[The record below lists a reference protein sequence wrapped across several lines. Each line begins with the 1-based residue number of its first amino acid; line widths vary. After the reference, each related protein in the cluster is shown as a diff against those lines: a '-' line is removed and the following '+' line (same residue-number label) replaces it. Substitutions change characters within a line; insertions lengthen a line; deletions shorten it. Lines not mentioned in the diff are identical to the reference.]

1 MTVQKVVQLTFA
13 EEGIAV
19 SIAGDGDS
27 AMLDYAEFKPDIVL
41 ADVHMPGLS
50 GYQVCERIKQDNGN
64 IPVVLLVGSFEPF
77 DEEEAKRVGADGSIT
92 KPFQSI
98 RQLIDT
104 VSSLL
109 SSDRPPMWGE
119 PGLAPDTAAGQ
130 SNFAETL
137 EIPSYQEIPSYP
149 DGAVLGDS
157 GMDDEMIETTR
168 MDDTG
173 APETDDGP
181 EPYDEPAPATAD
193 ARSFENG
200 VETPE
205 YNLER
210 VIDEPDEPEVT
221 GEMDEPKEPY
231 VSDEPFVSDGSD
243 VSHVYDDPD
252 ELPMTQALDDPAEEE
267 YGEPSLEV
275 SQPQPAAPVME
286 LDDMNFLEIPVAGV
300 PVLPPVYEE
309 APGPVEDTSP
319 SPEFVETVVQRV
331 VEKLSGESL
340 REVIRDV
347 VREIRSERSGD

>member
-13 EEGIAV
+13 EEGIDV

-64 IPVVLLVGSFEPF
+64 IPVVLLVGTFEPF

-109 SSDRPPMWGE
+109 SSDRAPSTPE
-119 PGLAPDTAAGQ
+119 DTAPDHAD
-130 SNFAETL
+130 FAETI

-157 GMDDEMIETTR
+157 GMDDEMIETIR
-168 MDDTG
+168 VDDTG
-173 APETDDGP
+173 QPETDDEP
-181 EPYDEPAPATAD
+181 EPYDEPAPATAE

-200 VETPE
+200 EEASE

-210 VIDEPDEPEVT
+210 VIDEPD
-221 GEMDEPKEPY
+221 
-231 VSDEPFVSDGSD
+231 VSDESDKSD
-243 VSHVYDDPD
+243 MPVESDDAD
-252 ELPMTQALDDPAEEE
+252 EPEAPGEPEEE
-267 YGEPSLEV
+267 EHGETPSEV
-275 SQPQPAAPVME
+275 SQTLAAPIME

-300 PVLPPVYEE
+300 PVLPPVHEA
-309 APGPVEDTSP
+309 APGLPEDSEP
-319 SPEFVETVVQRV
+319 SPEFIETVVQRV

-347 VREIRSERSGD
+347 VRDIHSERSGD

>member
-13 EEGIAV
+13 EEGIDV

-77 DEEEAKRVGADGSIT
+77 DEEEAKRVGADGSMT

-109 SSDRPPMWGE
+109 SSDRPPVWGTPE
-119 PGLAPDTAAGQ
+119 SASDAVPNQRD
-130 SNFAETL
+130 FAETL

-173 APETDDGP
+173 GPVTDDEP
-181 EPYDEPAPATAD
+181 EPYDEPAPAVE

-200 VETPE
+200 EETPE
-205 YNLER
+205 PNLER
-210 VIDEPDEPEVT
+210 VIDDPDERDEPYLSDESDESDESGETDEPVALAGPDEPEALNQ
-221 GEMDEPKEPY
+221 PKE
-231 VSDEPFVSDGSD
+231 
-243 VSHVYDDPD
+243 
-252 ELPMTQALDDPAEEE
+252 EEHPE
-267 YGEPSLEV
+267 TPPEV
-275 SQPQPAAPVME
+275 LQPLAAPIME

-300 PVLPPVYEE
+300 PVLPPVHEE
-309 APGPVEDTSP
+309 APGPLEDTNP
-319 SPEFVETVVQRV
+319 SHEFIENVVQKV
-331 VEKLSGESL
+331 VEKLSGDSMRDVIREAV
-340 REVIRDV
+340 REVYA
-347 VREIRSERSGD
+347 ERSRD

>member
-1 MTVQKVVQLTFA
+1 MSERRLLLADDSMTVQKVVQLTFA
-13 EEGIAV
+13 EEGIDV

-77 DEEEAKRVGADGSIT
+77 DEEEAKRVGADGSMT

-109 SSDRPPMWGE
+109 SSDRPPLWGE
-119 PGLAPDTAAGQ
+119 PGSAPDTAPDQAD
-130 SNFAETL
+130 FAETI

-173 APETDDGP
+173 GPETDDGPESYNEP
-181 EPYDEPAPATAD
+181 EPYDEPAPATAE

-200 VETPE
+200 EETPE
-205 YNLER
+205 HNLER
-210 VIDEPDEPEVT
+210 VIDEPAEVNEPDVPYMSDEPE
-221 GEMDEPKEPY
+221 MMP
-231 VSDEPFVSDGSD
+231 VS
-243 VSHVYDDPD
+243 
-252 ELPMTQALDDPAEEE
+252 
-267 YGEPSLEV
+267 
-275 SQPQPAAPVME
+275 
-286 LDDMNFLEIPVAGV
+286 
-300 PVLPPVYEE
+300 
-309 APGPVEDTSP
+309 
-319 SPEFVETVVQRV
+319 
-331 VEKLSGESL
+331 
-340 REVIRDV
+340 
-347 VREIRSERSGD
+347 

>member
-50 GYQVCERIKQDNGN
+50 GYQVCERIKRDNGN

-77 DEEEAKRVGADGSIT
+77 DEEEAKRVGADGSIR

-109 SSDRPPMWGE
+109 SSDRPPLWGE
-119 PGLAPDTAAGQ
+119 PASAPDTGSDQAD
-130 SNFAETL
+130 FAETV

-168 MDDTG
+168 MDISG
-173 APETDDGP
+173 EPETGDEP
-181 EPYDEPAPATAD
+181 EPYDEPAPATAE
-193 ARSFENG
+193 ARSYENG
-200 VETPE
+200 EETPE
-205 YNLER
+205 HNLER
-210 VIDEPDEPEVT
+210 VIDEPDGPEVSD
-221 GEMDEPKEPY
+221 EADEPYVSDKPDEPY
-231 VSDEPFVSDGSD
+231 VSDEAD
-243 VSHVYDDPD
+243 VRDEPEAPD
-252 ELPMTQALDDPAEEE
+252 EPEEE
-267 YGEPSLEV
+267 EQYLETPSEV
-275 SQPQPAAPVME
+275 SQPLAAPIME

-300 PVLPPVYEE
+300 PVLPPVHEE
-309 APGPVEDTSP
+309 APARREGTEH
-319 SPEFVETVVQRV
+319 SPEFIETVVQKV
-331 VEKLSGESL
+331 IEKLSGESL
-340 REVIRDV
+340 REVVREV
-347 VREIRSERSGD
+347 VREIHSERSGD

>member
-1 MTVQKVVQLTFA
+1 MSERRLLLADDSMTVQKVVQLTFA
-13 EEGIAV
+13 EEGIDV

-77 DEEEAKRVGADGSIT
+77 DEEEAKRVGADGSIR

-109 SSDRPPMWGE
+109 SSDRAPST
-119 PGLAPDTAAGQ
+119 PDTVSDRAD
-130 SNFAETL
+130 FAETI

-157 GMDDEMIETTR
+157 GMDDEMIETMR
-168 MDDTG
+168 VDDTG
-173 APETDDGP
+173 EPETDDEP
-181 EPYDEPAPATAD
+181 EPYDEPAPATAE

-200 VETPE
+200 EEAPD

-210 VIDEPDEPEVT
+210 VIDE
-221 GEMDEPKEPY
+221 
-231 VSDEPFVSDGSD
+231 SDGSD
-243 VSHVYDDPD
+243 ESDKSDVPVELDNADAPD
-252 ELPMTQALDDPAEEE
+252 ESNEPAESDEPGEE
-267 YGEPSLEV
+267 EHAGTPPEV
-275 SQPQPAAPVME
+275 WQTLPAPIME
-286 LDDMNFLEIPVAGV
+286 LDDMNFLEIPVACV
-300 PVLPPVYEE
+300 PVLPPVHEE
-309 APGPVEDTSP
+309 ASEPLLEDTAP
-319 SPEFVETVVQRV
+319 SPEFIESVAQRV
-331 VEKLSGESL
+331 VEKLCGDSL
-340 REVIRDV
+340 QDVIREAVREVYA
-347 VREIRSERSGD
+347 ERSRD